1 MNFKK
6 NIWSYWNFHAHNVA
20 LTYLGRIRAVKFKT
34 YKINTINLPVW
45 FYRNLLFFCRRSN
58 LRRLRKLEIEG
69 MLSAI
74 FVIKTPRCDYCFVS
88 LMKLTYMTF
97 KWVSL
102 SIFPWTGSN
111 LNLEIKKSLNFN
123 DFLWQTIFEMFQ
135 TRTKYTILEWISPSI
150 SFSETFANSQPFI
163 CNHHQTIK
171 K

>member
-1 MNFKK
+1 MTKRLVFLSFVWQNF
-6 NIWSYWNFHAHNVA
+6 NFNEVSLNLIHQQ
-20 LTYLGRIRAVKFKT
+20 GR
-34 YKINTINLPVW
+34 KI
-45 FYRNLLFFCRRSN
+45 
-58 LRRLRKLEIEG
+58 EIEG

-111 LNLEIKKSLNFN
+111 LNLEMKKSLNFN
-123 DFLWQTIFEMFQ
+123 DFLWQTIFEIFQ
-135 TRTKYTILEWISPSI
+135 TRTKYTILDWISPSI
-150 SFSETFANSQPFI
+150 AFFETFANNRPFI
-163 CNHHQTIK
+163 CNHHQTNK